1 MRSGGAKEVLPLPR
15 CTSSALR
22 AVRPTCEFLC
32 LFVCLSVCQ
41 CGLVGFVP
49 LHRAQRARL
58 QRLEKE
64 TREMEKSMEAHRHA
78 QAKIAELEK
87 TNKKLQ
93 KQTHADRKE
102 IIRLKEELQSFKTK
116 VRCSLTSSRSIVL
129 YCLTIAILYS
139 G

>member
-1 MRSGGAKEVLPLPR
+1 MSP
-15 CTSSALR
+15 SI
-22 AVRPTCEFLC
+22 
-32 LFVCLSVCQ
+32 CLSVSVDWWV
-41 CGLVGFVP
+41 LVS

-116 VRCSLTSSRSIVL
+116 VWCCGAADPL
-129 YCLTIAILYS
+129 
-139 G
+139 